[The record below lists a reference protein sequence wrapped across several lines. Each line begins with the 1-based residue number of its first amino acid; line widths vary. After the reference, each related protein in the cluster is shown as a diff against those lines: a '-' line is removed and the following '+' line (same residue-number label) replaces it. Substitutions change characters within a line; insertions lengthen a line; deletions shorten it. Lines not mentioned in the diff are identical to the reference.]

1 MELILVL
8 PVILLVFFAC
18 VQIAYFWLTK
28 QLLQYAAY
36 TAARTTLVTN
46 VQEYANVDKDTGNV
60 TSFFHAKGPL
70 YRAATMVMSWM
81 EADEGNADFQYFPNG
96 DNQNEKK
103 ASTARRIRISG
114 SENSSGNL
122 CVEVTVYYYC
132 PVWMPMVD
140 EILGY
145 AMAGGTQQPNDY
157 FSAPEDY
164 EEVIGTIQTLP
175 APAESIPPNAIYLD
189 KAGTLLLRMH
199 ETCLMAKPYST
210 ITYGRPEKNEP

>member
-18 VQIAYFWLTK
+18 VQIAYFWIAK

-46 VQEYANVDKDTGNV
+46 VQDYANVDDSGNV

-81 EADEGNADFQYFPNG
+81 EADEGHPSFRYYQRNDDPS
-96 DNQNEKK
+96 DKK
-103 ASTARRIRISG
+103 ASTWRRIRIEGEEGNSG
-114 SENSSGNL
+114 SL
-122 CVEVTVYYYC
+122 CVEVTIHYYC

-157 FSAPEDY
+157 FKAPEDY
-164 EEVIGTIQTLP
+164 AEVVGKIPVLP
-175 APAESIPPNAIYLD
+175 APSESIPRNALYRD
-189 KAGTLLLRMH
+189 KAGTLLLHLH
-199 ETCLMAKPYST
+199 ESCLMAKPYST
-210 ITYGRPEKNEP
+210 ITYGRFPDN